1 MTRFVQPRVKDG
13 AVFLCYDR
21 MSAAVWPLGRVGQ
34 LAHDWQRCGTLEAA
48 AMEEQGEKN
57 IMAMRDKIEHAIQ
70 NQPCTVKD
78 LKSKFG
84 GDRGS
89 DRKVMEAVDQL
100 VHEAVICQRQGVFF
114 TVRSGR
120 ADKALLCKVVKLGK
134 NFAFVMLEDGTSD
147 IFIPGRFTR
156 GAMPGDIVL
165 VEKFE
170 HPRVEGSDEGEIL
183 AILEEKNDL
192 VGTARRI
199 EGRLKFVPDDCPAIS
214 MQMMRDCEGGAKDGD
229 KVAVEILQRGNR
241 QEDHRVGVAMRFGSS
256 DEAKRCAK
264 ALLYAQDIRSRF
276 PDKVREEA
284 KKLENAE
291 VSEKDTEGRMDLRA
305 LPIFTIDSAETKDI
319 DDAISLT
326 KTPEGGFE
334 LGVHIADVSNYVK
347 PGSELDNEAF
357 NRATSVY
364 YADQVV
370 PMLPKQLSNGICSLN
385 EGVLRLAFSC
395 LMHLDKDGN
404 LIDYRFV
411 KSIIRSRVKG
421 VYSEINALLAGSADD
436 ELKGKYHE
444 VLSQL
449 PAMKELYGHR
459 ARLRKERGCMDIESG
474 EVKLILDEDGHCI
487 DVKKRTSGESEA
499 MIEEFM
505 LLANQC
511 AAHFARVKQIPFV
524 YRVHEEPN
532 AEKLERLH
540 TLLQACGIND
550 HFAKDVPTP
559 KELSAILEGVRGGPY
574 EQIINTGMLRCM
586 SKAVYEEKPKG
597 HYGLVLKDYAH
608 FTSPIRR
615 YPDLAIHR
623 IMTAQL
629 KGMDKDTMV
638 LRYSDFAE
646 KASKQS
652 SEREI
657 IAMQI
662 ERKAEDCYKAEY
674 ARRHLGECYEGRISG
689 VTQRGLFIELDNGVE
704 GFVPASS
711 LTPSGTMLTE
721 GIRLSDPVSGKNW
734 SLGDTMMIT
743 IVRADV
749 NLGKI
754 DFEVAP
760 ASTK

>member
-1 MTRFVQPRVKDG
+1 
-13 AVFLCYDR
+13 
-21 MSAAVWPLGRVGQ
+21 
-34 LAHDWQRCGTLEAA
+34 
-48 AMEEQGEKN
+48 
-57 IMAMRDKIEHAIQ
+57 MRDKIEHAIQ
-70 NQPCTVKD
+70 NQPCTVKE
-78 LKSKFG
+78 LKQKFG
-84 GDRGS
+84 GERGA
-89 DRKVMEAVDQL
+89 DRKVMEALDEL
-100 VHEAVICQRQGVFF
+100 VREAVVCQRQGVFF

-147 IFIPGRFTR
+147 IFIPGRFTK
-156 GAMPGDIVL
+156 GAMPGDDVL

-170 HPRVEGSDEGEIL
+170 HPRVEGSDEGAIL
-183 AILEEKNDL
+183 AILTEKNDL
-192 VGTARRI
+192 VGTVRRV
-199 EGRLKFVPDDCPAIS
+199 EGRLRFVPDDCPAIT
-214 MQMMRDCEGGAKDGD
+214 MPLARDCEGGAKDGD
-229 KVAVEILQRGNR
+229 KVAVEILNRGNR

-264 ALLYAQDIRSRF
+264 ALLYAKDIRTRF
-276 PDKVREEA
+276 PDKVRDEA
-284 KKLENAE
+284 KKFEGAE
-291 VSEKDTEGRMDLRA
+291 VSEKDCEGRMDLRA

-326 KTPEGGFE
+326 RTSDGGFE

-347 PGSELDNEAF
+347 PGTELDNEAF
-357 NRATSVY
+357 SRATSVY

-370 PMLPKQLSNGICSLN
+370 PMLPKALSNGICSLN
-385 EGVLRLAFSC
+385 ENELRLAFSC
-395 LMHLDKDGN
+395 LMRLDKEGN
-404 LIDYRFV
+404 LTDYRFV

-421 VYSEINALLAGSADD
+421 VYSEINALLAGTADA
-436 ELKGKYHE
+436 EIKAKYAD
-444 VLSQL
+444 VIDQL

-474 EVKLILDEDGHCI
+474 EVKLILDENGRCI
-487 DVKKRTSGESEA
+487 DVKKRTSGESES

-540 TLLQACGIND
+540 ALLQACGIND

-559 KELSAILEGVRGGPY
+559 KELSAILEGVRGTPY

-586 SKAVYEEKPKG
+586 SKALYEEKPKG

-623 IMTAQL
+623 IMTDML
-629 KGMDKDTMV
+629 KGTEKETMI
-638 LRYSDFAE
+638 LRYADFAE
-646 KASKQS
+646 RASKQS
-652 SEREI
+652 SEREV

-674 ARRHLGECYEGRISG
+674 ARRHLGECYEGTISG

-711 LTPSGTMLTE
+711 LTPSGTSLTE
-721 GIRLSDPVSGKNW
+721 GVRLTDPASGKTW
-734 SLGDTMMIT
+734 SLGDKMMIT

-760 ASTK
+760 AAKA

>member
-1 MTRFVQPRVKDG
+1 
-13 AVFLCYDR
+13 
-21 MSAAVWPLGRVGQ
+21 MS
-34 LAHDWQRCGTLEAA
+34 
-48 AMEEQGEKN
+48 
-57 IMAMRDKIEHAIQ
+57 MRDKIEHAIQ
-70 NQPCTVKD
+70 NQPCTVKE
-78 LKSKFG
+78 LKQKFG
-84 GDRGS
+84 GERGA
-89 DRKVMEAVDQL
+89 DRKVMEALDEL
-100 VHEAVICQRQGVFF
+100 VREAVVCQRQGVFF

-147 IFIPGRFTR
+147 IFIPGRFTK
-156 GAMPGDIVL
+156 GAMPGDDVL

-170 HPRVEGSDEGEIL
+170 HPRVEGSDEGAIL
-183 AILEEKNDL
+183 AILTEKNDL
-192 VGTARRI
+192 VGTVRRV
-199 EGRLKFVPDDCPAIS
+199 EGRLRFVPDDCPAIT
-214 MQMMRDCEGGAKDGD
+214 MPLARDCEGGAKDGD
-229 KVAVEILQRGNR
+229 KVAVEILNRGNR

-264 ALLYAQDIRSRF
+264 ALLYAKDIRTRF
-276 PDKVREEA
+276 PDKVRDEA
-284 KKLENAE
+284 KKFEGAE
-291 VSEKDTEGRMDLRA
+291 VSEKDCEGRMDLRA

-326 KTPEGGFE
+326 RTSDGGFE
-334 LGVHIADVSNYVK
+334 LGVHIADVSNYVQ
-347 PGSELDNEAF
+347 PGTELDNEAF
-357 NRATSVY
+357 SRATSVY

-370 PMLPKQLSNGICSLN
+370 PMLPKALSNGICSLN
-385 EGVLRLAFSC
+385 ENELRLAFSC
-395 LMHLDKDGN
+395 LMRLDKEGG
-404 LIDYRFV
+404 LTDYRFV

-421 VYSEINALLAGSADD
+421 VYSEINALLAGTADA
-436 ELKGKYHE
+436 EIKAKYAD
-444 VLSQL
+444 VIDQL

-474 EVKLILDEDGHCI
+474 EVKLILDENGRCI
-487 DVKKRTSGESEA
+487 DVKKRTSGESES

-511 AAHFARVKQIPFV
+511 AAHFARVKQIPFI

-540 TLLQACGIND
+540 ALLQACGIND

-559 KELSAILEGVRGGPY
+559 KELSAILEGVRGTPY

-586 SKAVYEEKPKG
+586 SKALYEEKPKG

-623 IMTAQL
+623 IMTDML
-629 KGMDKDTMV
+629 KGTEKETMI
-638 LRYSDFAE
+638 LRYTDFAE
-646 KASKQS
+646 RASKQS
-652 SEREI
+652 SEREV

-674 ARRHLGECYEGRISG
+674 ARRHLGECYEGTISG

-711 LTPSGTMLTE
+711 LTPSGTSLTE
-721 GIRLSDPVSGKNW
+721 GVRLTDPTSGKTW
-734 SLGDTMMIT
+734 SLGDKMMIT

-760 ASTK
+760 AAKA

>member
-1 MTRFVQPRVKDG
+1 
-13 AVFLCYDR
+13 
-21 MSAAVWPLGRVGQ
+21 MS
-34 LAHDWQRCGTLEAA
+34 
-48 AMEEQGEKN
+48 
-57 IMAMRDKIEHAIQ
+57 MRDKIEHAIQ
-70 NQPCTVKD
+70 NQPCTVKE
-78 LKSKFG
+78 LKQKFG
-84 GDRGS
+84 GERGA
-89 DRKVMEAVDQL
+89 DRKVMEALDEL
-100 VHEAVICQRQGVFF
+100 VREAVVCQRQGVFF

-147 IFIPGRFTR
+147 IFIPGRFTK
-156 GAMPGDIVL
+156 GAMPGDDVL

-170 HPRVEGSDEGEIL
+170 HPRVEGSDEGAIL
-183 AILEEKNDL
+183 AILTEKNDL
-192 VGTARRI
+192 VGTVRRV
-199 EGRLKFVPDDCPAIS
+199 EGRLRFVPDDCPAIT
-214 MQMMRDCEGGAKDGD
+214 MPLARDCEGGAKDGD
-229 KVAVEILQRGNR
+229 KVAVEILNRGNR

-264 ALLYAQDIRSRF
+264 ALLYAKDIRTRF
-276 PDKVREEA
+276 PDKVRDEA
-284 KKLENAE
+284 KKFEGAE
-291 VSEKDTEGRMDLRA
+291 VSEKDCEGRMDLRA

-326 KTPEGGFE
+326 RTSDGGFE

-347 PGSELDNEAF
+347 PGTELDNEAF

-370 PMLPKQLSNGICSLN
+370 PMLPKALSNGICSLN
-385 EGVLRLAFSC
+385 ENELRLAFSC
-395 LMHLDKDGN
+395 LMRLDKEGN
-404 LIDYRFV
+404 LTDYRFV

-421 VYSEINALLAGSADD
+421 VYSEINALLAGTADA
-436 ELKGKYHE
+436 EIKAKYAD
-444 VLSQL
+444 VIDQL

-474 EVKLILDEDGHCI
+474 EVKLILDENGRCI
-487 DVKKRTSGESEA
+487 DVKKRTSGESES

-540 TLLQACGIND
+540 ALLQACGIND

-559 KELSAILEGVRGGPY
+559 KELSAILEGVRGTPY

-586 SKAVYEEKPKG
+586 SKALYEEKPKG

-623 IMTAQL
+623 IMTDML
-629 KGMDKDTMV
+629 KGTEKETMI
-638 LRYSDFAE
+638 LRYTDFAE
-646 KASKQS
+646 RASKQS
-652 SEREI
+652 SEREV

-674 ARRHLGECYEGRISG
+674 ARRHLGECYEGTISG
-689 VTQRGLFIELDNGVE
+689 VTQRGLFVELDNGVE

-711 LTPSGTMLTE
+711 LTPSGTSLTE
-721 GIRLSDPVSGKNW
+721 GVRLTDPASGKTW
-734 SLGDTMMIT
+734 SLGDKMMIT

-760 ASTK
+760 AAKA

>member
-1 MTRFVQPRVKDG
+1 
-13 AVFLCYDR
+13 
-21 MSAAVWPLGRVGQ
+21 MS
-34 LAHDWQRCGTLEAA
+34 
-48 AMEEQGEKN
+48 
-57 IMAMRDKIEHAIQ
+57 MRDKIEHAIQ
-70 NQPCTVKD
+70 NQPCTVRE
-78 LKSKFG
+78 LKQKFG
-84 GDRGS
+84 GERGA
-89 DRKVMEAVDQL
+89 DRKVMEALDEL
-100 VHEAVICQRQGVFF
+100 VREAVVCQRQGVFF

-147 IFIPGRFTR
+147 IFIPGRFTK
-156 GAMPGDIVL
+156 GAMPGDDVL

-170 HPRVEGSDEGEIL
+170 HPRMEGSDEGTIL
-183 AILEEKNDL
+183 AVLTEKNDL
-192 VGTARRI
+192 VGTVRRV
-199 EGRLKFVPDDCPAIS
+199 EGRLRFVPDDCPAIT
-214 MQMMRDCEGGAKDGD
+214 MPLARDCEGGAKDGD
-229 KVAVEILQRGNR
+229 KVAVEILNRGNR

-264 ALLYAQDIRSRF
+264 ALLYAKDIRTRF

-284 KKLENAE
+284 KKFEGAE
-291 VSEKDTEGRMDLRA
+291 ISEKDCEGRMDLRA

-319 DDAISLT
+319 DDAVSLT
-326 KTPEGGFE
+326 RTSDGGFE

-347 PGSELDNEAF
+347 PGTELDNEAF
-357 NRATSVY
+357 SRATSVY

-370 PMLPKQLSNGICSLN
+370 PMLPKALSNGICSLN
-385 EGVLRLAFSC
+385 ENELRLAFSC
-395 LMHLDKDGN
+395 LMRLDKNGD
-404 LIDYRFV
+404 LTDYRFV

-421 VYSEINALLAGSADD
+421 VYAEINALLAGTADA
-436 ELKGKYHE
+436 ETKAKYAD
-444 VLSQL
+444 VIDQL

-474 EVKLILDEDGHCI
+474 EVKLILDENGRCI
-487 DVKKRTSGESEA
+487 DVKKRTSGESES

-540 TLLQACGIND
+540 ALLQACGIND
-550 HFAKDVPTP
+550 HFAKEVPTP
-559 KELSAILEGVRGGPY
+559 KELSAILEGVRGTPY

-586 SKAVYEEKPKG
+586 SKALYEEKPKG

-623 IMTAQL
+623 IMTDLL
-629 KGMDKDTMV
+629 KGTEKETMI
-638 LRYSDFAE
+638 LRYTDFAE
-646 KASKQS
+646 RASKQS
-652 SEREI
+652 SEREVV
-657 IAMQI
+657 AMQI

-674 ARRHLGECYEGRISG
+674 ARRHLGECYEGTISG

-711 LTPSGTMLTE
+711 LTPSGTSLTE
-721 GIRLSDPVSGKNW
+721 GVRLTDPVSGKSW
-734 SLGDTMMIT
+734 SLGDKMMIT

-754 DFEVAP
+754 DVEVAP
-760 ASTK
+760 AAKN

>member
-1 MTRFVQPRVKDG
+1 
-13 AVFLCYDR
+13 
-21 MSAAVWPLGRVGQ
+21 MS
-34 LAHDWQRCGTLEAA
+34 
-48 AMEEQGEKN
+48 
-57 IMAMRDKIEHAIQ
+57 MRDKIEHAIQ
-70 NQPCTVKD
+70 NQPCTVKE
-78 LKSKFG
+78 LKQKFG
-84 GDRGS
+84 GERGA
-89 DRKVMEAVDQL
+89 DRKVMEALDEL
-100 VHEAVICQRQGVFF
+100 VREAVVCQRQGVFF

-147 IFIPGRFTR
+147 IFIPGRFTK
-156 GAMPGDIVL
+156 GAMPGDDVL

-170 HPRVEGSDEGEIL
+170 HPRVEGSDEGAIL
-183 AILEEKNDL
+183 AILTEKNDL
-192 VGTARRI
+192 VGTVRRV
-199 EGRLKFVPDDCPAIS
+199 EGRLRFVPDDCPAIT
-214 MQMMRDCEGGAKDGD
+214 MPLARDCEGGAKDGD
-229 KVAVEILQRGNR
+229 KVAVEILNRGNR

-264 ALLYAQDIRSRF
+264 ALLYAKDIRTRF
-276 PDKVREEA
+276 PDKVRDEA
-284 KKLENAE
+284 KKFEGAE
-291 VSEKDTEGRMDLRA
+291 VSEKDCEGRMDLRA

-326 KTPEGGFE
+326 RTSDGGFE

-347 PGSELDNEAF
+347 PGTELDNEAF
-357 NRATSVY
+357 SRATSVY

-370 PMLPKQLSNGICSLN
+370 PMLPKALSNGICSLN
-385 EGVLRLAFSC
+385 ENELRLAFSC
-395 LMHLDKDGN
+395 LMRLDKEGN
-404 LIDYRFV
+404 LTDYRFV

-421 VYSEINALLAGSADD
+421 VYSEINALLAGTADA
-436 ELKGKYHE
+436 EIKAKYAD
-444 VLSQL
+444 VIDQL

-474 EVKLILDEDGHCI
+474 EVKLILDENGRCI
-487 DVKKRTSGESEA
+487 AVKKRTSGESES

-540 TLLQACGIND
+540 ALLQACGIND
-550 HFAKDVPTP
+550 HFAKDVPAP
-559 KELSAILEGVRGGPY
+559 KELSAILEGVRGTPY

-586 SKAVYEEKPKG
+586 SKALYEEKPKG

-623 IMTAQL
+623 IMTDML
-629 KGMDKDTMV
+629 KGTEKETMI
-638 LRYSDFAE
+638 LRYTDFAE
-646 KASKQS
+646 RASKQS
-652 SEREI
+652 SEREV

-674 ARRHLGECYEGRISG
+674 ARRHLGECYEGTISG

-711 LTPSGTMLTE
+711 LTPSGTSLTE
-721 GIRLSDPVSGKNW
+721 GVRLTDPASGKTW
-734 SLGDTMMIT
+734 SLGDKMMIT

-760 ASTK
+760 AAKA

>member
-1 MTRFVQPRVKDG
+1 
-13 AVFLCYDR
+13 
-21 MSAAVWPLGRVGQ
+21 
-34 LAHDWQRCGTLEAA
+34 
-48 AMEEQGEKN
+48 
-57 IMAMRDKIEHAIQ
+57 MRDKIEHAIQ
-70 NQPCTVKD
+70 NQPCTVKE
-78 LKSKFG
+78 LKQKFG
-84 GDRGS
+84 GERGA
-89 DRKVMEAVDQL
+89 DRKVMEALDEL
-100 VHEAVICQRQGVFF
+100 VREAVVCQRQGVFF

-147 IFIPGRFTR
+147 IFIPGRFTK
-156 GAMPGDIVL
+156 GAMPGDDVL

-170 HPRVEGSDEGEIL
+170 HPRVEGSDEGAIL
-183 AILEEKNDL
+183 AILTEKNDL
-192 VGTARRI
+192 VGTVRRV
-199 EGRLKFVPDDCPAIS
+199 EGRLRFVPDDCPAIT
-214 MQMMRDCEGGAKDGD
+214 MPLARDCEGGAKDGD
-229 KVAVEILQRGNR
+229 KVAVEILNRGSR

-264 ALLYAQDIRSRF
+264 ALLYAKDIRTRF
-276 PDKVREEA
+276 PDKVRDEA
-284 KKLENAE
+284 KKFEGAE
-291 VSEKDTEGRMDLRA
+291 VSEKDCEGRMDLRA

-326 KTPEGGFE
+326 RTSDGGFE

-347 PGSELDNEAF
+347 PGTELDNEAF
-357 NRATSVY
+357 SRATSVY

-370 PMLPKQLSNGICSLN
+370 PMLPKALSNGICSLN
-385 EGVLRLAFSC
+385 ENELRLAFSC
-395 LMHLDKDGN
+395 LMRLDKEGN
-404 LIDYRFV
+404 LTDYRFV

-421 VYSEINALLAGSADD
+421 VYSEINALLAGTADA
-436 ELKGKYHE
+436 EIKAKYAD
-444 VLSQL
+444 VIDQL

-474 EVKLILDEDGHCI
+474 EVKLILDENGRCI
-487 DVKKRTSGESEA
+487 DVKKRTSGESES

-540 TLLQACGIND
+540 ALLQACGIND

-559 KELSAILEGVRGGPY
+559 KELSAILEGVRGTPY

-586 SKAVYEEKPKG
+586 SKALYEEKPKG

-623 IMTAQL
+623 IMTDLL
-629 KGMDKDTMV
+629 KGTEKETMI
-638 LRYSDFAE
+638 LRYTDFAE
-646 KASKQS
+646 RASKQS
-652 SEREI
+652 SEREV

-674 ARRHLGECYEGRISG
+674 ARRHLGECYEGTISG

-711 LTPSGTMLTE
+711 LTPSGTSLTE
-721 GIRLSDPVSGKNW
+721 GVRLTDPASGKTW
-734 SLGDTMMIT
+734 SLGDRMMIT

-760 ASTK
+760 AAKS

>member
-1 MTRFVQPRVKDG
+1 
-13 AVFLCYDR
+13 
-21 MSAAVWPLGRVGQ
+21 MS
-34 LAHDWQRCGTLEAA
+34 
-48 AMEEQGEKN
+48 
-57 IMAMRDKIEHAIQ
+57 MRDKIEHAIQ
-70 NQPCTVKD
+70 NQPCTVKE
-78 LKSKFG
+78 LKQKFG
-84 GDRGS
+84 GERGA
-89 DRKVMEAVDQL
+89 DRKVMEALDEL
-100 VHEAVICQRQGVFF
+100 VREAVVCQRQGVFF

-147 IFIPGRFTR
+147 IFIPGRFTK
-156 GAMPGDIVL
+156 GAMPGDDVL

-170 HPRVEGSDEGEIL
+170 HPRVEGSDEGAIL
-183 AILEEKNDL
+183 AILTEKNDL
-192 VGTARRI
+192 VGTVRRV
-199 EGRLKFVPDDCPAIS
+199 EGRLRFVPDDCPAIT
-214 MQMMRDCEGGAKDGD
+214 MPLARDCEGGAKDGD
-229 KVAVEILQRGNR
+229 KVAVEILNRGSR

-264 ALLYAQDIRSRF
+264 ALLYAKDIRTRF
-276 PDKVREEA
+276 PDKVRDEA
-284 KKLENAE
+284 KKFEGAE
-291 VSEKDTEGRMDLRA
+291 VSEKDCEGRMDLRA

-326 KTPEGGFE
+326 RTSDGGFE

-347 PGSELDNEAF
+347 PGTELDNEAF
-357 NRATSVY
+357 SRATSVY

-370 PMLPKQLSNGICSLN
+370 PMLPKALSNGICSLN
-385 EGVLRLAFSC
+385 ENELRLAFSC
-395 LMHLDKDGN
+395 LMRLDKGGD
-404 LIDYRFV
+404 LTDYRFV

-421 VYSEINALLAGSADD
+421 VYSEINALLAGTADA
-436 ELKGKYHE
+436 EIKAKYAD
-444 VLSQL
+444 VIDQL

-474 EVKLILDEDGHCI
+474 EVKLILDENGRCI
-487 DVKKRTSGESEA
+487 DVKKRTSGESES

-540 TLLQACGIND
+540 ALLQACGIND

-559 KELSAILEGVRGGPY
+559 KELSAILEGVRGTPY
-574 EQIINTGMLRCM
+574 EQIVNTGMLRCM
-586 SKAVYEEKPKG
+586 SKALYEEKPKG

-623 IMTAQL
+623 IMTDML
-629 KGMDKDTMV
+629 KGTEKETMI
-638 LRYSDFAE
+638 LRYTDFAE
-646 KASKQS
+646 RASKQS
-652 SEREI
+652 SEREV

-674 ARRHLGECYEGRISG
+674 ARRHLGECYEGTVSG

-711 LTPSGTMLTE
+711 LTPSGTSLTE
-721 GIRLSDPVSGKNW
+721 GVRLTDPASGKTW
-734 SLGDTMMIT
+734 SLGDKMMIT

-760 ASTK
+760 AAKA

>member
-1 MTRFVQPRVKDG
+1 
-13 AVFLCYDR
+13 
-21 MSAAVWPLGRVGQ
+21 
-34 LAHDWQRCGTLEAA
+34 
-48 AMEEQGEKN
+48 
-57 IMAMRDKIEHAIQ
+57 MRDKIEHAIQ
-70 NQPCTVKD
+70 NQPCTVKE
-78 LKSKFG
+78 LKQKFG
-84 GDRGS
+84 GERGA
-89 DRKVMEAVDQL
+89 DRKVMEALDEL
-100 VHEAVICQRQGVFF
+100 VREAVVCQRQGVFF

-147 IFIPGRFTR
+147 IFIPGRFTK
-156 GAMPGDIVL
+156 GAMPGDDVL

-170 HPRVEGSDEGEIL
+170 HPRVEGSDEGAIL
-183 AILEEKNDL
+183 AILTEKNDL
-192 VGTARRI
+192 VGTVRRV
-199 EGRLKFVPDDCPAIS
+199 EGRLRFVPDDCPAIT
-214 MQMMRDCEGGAKDGD
+214 MPLARDCEGGAKDGD
-229 KVAVEILQRGNR
+229 KVAVEILNRGSR

-264 ALLYAQDIRSRF
+264 ALLYAKDIRTRF
-276 PDKVREEA
+276 PDKVRDEA
-284 KKLENAE
+284 KKFEGAE
-291 VSEKDTEGRMDLRA
+291 VSEKDCEGRMDLRA

-326 KTPEGGFE
+326 RTSDGGFE

-347 PGSELDNEAF
+347 PGTELDNEAF
-357 NRATSVY
+357 SRATSVY

-370 PMLPKQLSNGICSLN
+370 PMLPKALSNGICSLN
-385 EGVLRLAFSC
+385 ENELRLAFSC
-395 LMHLDKDGN
+395 LMRLDKDGG
-404 LIDYRFV
+404 LTDYRFV

-421 VYSEINALLAGSADD
+421 VYSEINALLAGTADA
-436 ELKGKYHE
+436 EIKAKYAD
-444 VLSQL
+444 VIDQL

-474 EVKLILDEDGHCI
+474 EVKLILDENGRCI
-487 DVKKRTSGESEA
+487 DVKKRTSGESES

-540 TLLQACGIND
+540 ALLQACGIND
-550 HFAKDVPTP
+550 HFAKDVPAP
-559 KELSAILEGVRGGPY
+559 KELSAILEGVRGTPY

-586 SKAVYEEKPKG
+586 SKALYEEKPKG

-623 IMTAQL
+623 IMTDML
-629 KGMDKDTMV
+629 KGTEKETMI
-638 LRYSDFAE
+638 LRYTDFAE
-646 KASKQS
+646 RASKQS
-652 SEREI
+652 SEREV

-674 ARRHLGECYEGRISG
+674 ARRHLGECYEGTISG

-711 LTPSGTMLTE
+711 LTPSGTSLTE
-721 GIRLSDPVSGKNW
+721 GVRLTDPASGKTW
-734 SLGDTMMIT
+734 SLGDKMMIT

-760 ASTK
+760 AAKA

>member
-1 MTRFVQPRVKDG
+1 MALREK
-13 AVFLCYDR
+13 
-21 MSAAVWPLGRVGQ
+21 
-34 LAHDWQRCGTLEAA
+34 LEH
-48 AMEEQGEKN
+48 M
-57 IMAMRDKIEHAIQ
+57 IQ

-78 LKSKFG
+78 MKAKFG
-84 GDRGS
+84 GDRGA
-89 DRKVMEAVDQL
+89 DRKVMEALDQL
-100 VHEAVICQRQGVFF
+100 IHDAVICQRQGVFF

-120 ADKALLCKVVKLGK
+120 AEKALLCKVVKLGK
-134 NFAFVMLEDGTSD
+134 NFAFVMLDDGTSD

-156 GAMPGDIVL
+156 GAMPGDEVL
-165 VEKFE
+165 VEKFA

-183 AILEEKNDL
+183 AVLTEHNEM

-199 EGRLKFVPDDCPAIS
+199 DGRLKFVPDDCPAIS
-214 MQMMRDCEGGAKDGD
+214 MQLMRDCEGGAKDGD
-229 KVAVEILQRGNR
+229 KVAVEILLRGNR

-264 ALLYAQDIRSRF
+264 ALLYAKDIHTRF
-276 PDKVREEA
+276 PDKVRDEA
-284 KKLENAE
+284 KKFEGMSI
-291 VSEKDTEGRMDLRA
+291 SEADCKGRMDLRA

-326 KTPEGGFE
+326 RTSEGGFE
-334 LGVHIADVSNYVK
+334 LGVHIADVSHYVT
-347 PGSELDNEAF
+347 PGTELDNEAF

-370 PMLPKQLSNGICSLN
+370 PMLPKSLSNGICSLN
-385 EGVLRLAFSC
+385 EKELRLAFSC
-395 LMHLDKDGN
+395 LMRLDKDGN
-404 LIDYRFV
+404 LTDYKFV
-411 KSIIRSRVKG
+411 KSVICSRVKG
-421 VYSEINALLAGSADD
+421 VYSEINALLAGTANADIQA
-436 ELKGKYHE
+436 KYAE
-444 VLSQL
+444 VADQL
-449 PAMKELYGHR
+449 PAMKELYSHR

-474 EVKLILDEDGHCI
+474 EVKLILDENGHCI
-487 DVKKRTSGESEA
+487 DVKKRTSGESES

-540 TLLQACGIND
+540 ALLQACGIND
-550 HFAKDVPTP
+550 HFAKEVPAP
-559 KELSAILEGVRGGPY
+559 KELSAILEGVRGTPY

-586 SKAVYEEKPKG
+586 SKALYEEKPKG

-623 IMTAQL
+623 ILTDLLQ
-629 KGMDKDTMV
+629 GTDKETMI
-638 LRYSDFAE
+638 LRYTDFAQQ
-646 KASKQS
+646 ASKQS
-652 SEREI
+652 SEREVV
-657 IAMQI
+657 AMQI
-662 ERKAEDCYKAEY
+662 ERKAEDYYKAEY
-674 ARRHLGECYEGRISG
+674 ARRHLGECYEGTISG

-704 GFVPASS
+704 GFVPAAS
-711 LTPSGTMLTE
+711 LTPSGTNLTE
-721 GIRLSDPVSGKNW
+721 GVRLSDPVSGKNW
-734 SLGDTMMIT
+734 SLGDKMMIT

-760 ASTK
+760 EQK

>member
-1 MTRFVQPRVKDG
+1 
-13 AVFLCYDR
+13 
-21 MSAAVWPLGRVGQ
+21 
-34 LAHDWQRCGTLEAA
+34 
-48 AMEEQGEKN
+48 
-57 IMAMRDKIEHAIQ
+57 MRDKIEHAIQ
-70 NQPCTVKD
+70 NQPCTVKE
-78 LKSKFG
+78 LKQKFG
-84 GDRGS
+84 GERGA
-89 DRKVMEAVDQL
+89 DRKVMEALDEL
-100 VHEAVICQRQGVFF
+100 VREAVVCQRQGVFF

-147 IFIPGRFTR
+147 IFIPGRFTK
-156 GAMPGDIVL
+156 GAMPGDDVL

-170 HPRVEGSDEGEIL
+170 HPRVEGSDEGAIL
-183 AILEEKNDL
+183 AILTEKNDL
-192 VGTARRI
+192 VGTVRRV
-199 EGRLKFVPDDCPAIS
+199 EGRLRFVPDDCPAIT
-214 MQMMRDCEGGAKDGD
+214 MPLARDCEGGAKDGD
-229 KVAVEILQRGNR
+229 KVAVEILNRGNR

-264 ALLYAQDIRSRF
+264 ALLYAKDIRTRF

-284 KKLENAE
+284 KKFEGAE
-291 VSEKDTEGRMDLRA
+291 VSEKDCEGRMDLRA

-326 KTPEGGFE
+326 RTSDGGFE

-347 PGSELDNEAF
+347 PGTELDNEAF
-357 NRATSVY
+357 SRATSVY

-370 PMLPKQLSNGICSLN
+370 PMLPKALSNGICSLN
-385 EGVLRLAFSC
+385 ENELRLAFSC
-395 LMHLDKDGN
+395 LMRLNKDGD
-404 LIDYRFV
+404 LTDYRFV

-421 VYSEINALLAGSADD
+421 VYSEINALLAGTADA
-436 ELKGKYHE
+436 EIKAKYAD
-444 VLSQL
+444 VIDQL
-449 PAMKELYGHR
+449 PAMKELYSHR

-474 EVKLILDEDGHCI
+474 EVKLILDENGRCI
-487 DVKKRTSGESEA
+487 DVKKRTSGESES

-540 TLLQACGIND
+540 ALLQACGIND
-550 HFAKDVPTP
+550 HFAKDVPAP
-559 KELSAILEGVRGGPY
+559 KELSAILEGVRGTPY

-586 SKAVYEEKPKG
+586 SKALYEEKPKG

-615 YPDLAIHR
+615 YSDLAIHR
-623 IMTAQL
+623 IMTDML
-629 KGMDKDTMV
+629 KGTEKETMI
-638 LRYSDFAE
+638 LRYTDFAE
-646 KASKQS
+646 RASKQS
-652 SEREI
+652 SEREV

-674 ARRHLGECYEGRISG
+674 ARRHLGECYEGTISG

-711 LTPSGTMLTE
+711 LTPSGTSLTE
-721 GIRLSDPVSGKNW
+721 GVRLTDPASGKTW
-734 SLGDTMMIT
+734 SLGDKMMIT

-760 ASTK
+760 AAKA

>member
-1 MTRFVQPRVKDG
+1 
-13 AVFLCYDR
+13 
-21 MSAAVWPLGRVGQ
+21 MS
-34 LAHDWQRCGTLEAA
+34 
-48 AMEEQGEKN
+48 
-57 IMAMRDKIEHAIQ
+57 MRDKIEHAIQ
-70 NQPCTVKD
+70 NQPCTVKE
-78 LKSKFG
+78 LKQKFG
-84 GDRGS
+84 GERGA
-89 DRKVMEAVDQL
+89 DRKVMEALDEL
-100 VHEAVICQRQGVFF
+100 VREAVVCQRQGVFF

-147 IFIPGRFTR
+147 IFIPGRFTK
-156 GAMPGDIVL
+156 GAMPGDDVL

-170 HPRVEGSDEGEIL
+170 HPRVEGSDEGAIL
-183 AILEEKNDL
+183 AILTEKNDL
-192 VGTARRI
+192 VGTVRRV
-199 EGRLKFVPDDCPAIS
+199 EGRLRFVQDDCPAIT
-214 MQMMRDCEGGAKDGD
+214 MPLARDCEGGAKDGD
-229 KVAVEILQRGNR
+229 KVAVEILNRGNR

-264 ALLYAQDIRSRF
+264 ALLYAKDIRTRF
-276 PDKVREEA
+276 PDKVRDEA
-284 KKLENAE
+284 KKFEGAE
-291 VSEKDTEGRMDLRA
+291 VSEKDCEGRMDLRA

-326 KTPEGGFE
+326 RTSDGGFE

-357 NRATSVY
+357 SRATSVY

-370 PMLPKQLSNGICSLN
+370 PMLPKALSNGICSLN
-385 EGVLRLAFSC
+385 ENELRLAFSC
-395 LMHLDKDGN
+395 LMRLDKEGN
-404 LIDYRFV
+404 LTDYRFV

-421 VYSEINALLAGSADD
+421 VYSEINALLAGTADA
-436 ELKGKYHE
+436 EIKAKYAD
-444 VLSQL
+444 VIDQL

-474 EVKLILDEDGHCI
+474 EVKLILDENGRCI
-487 DVKKRTSGESEA
+487 DVKKRTSGESES

-540 TLLQACGIND
+540 ALLQACGIND

-559 KELSAILEGVRGGPY
+559 KELSAILEGVRGTPY

-586 SKAVYEEKPKG
+586 SKALYEEKPKG

-623 IMTAQL
+623 IMTDML
-629 KGMDKDTMV
+629 KGTEKETMI
-638 LRYSDFAE
+638 LRYTDFAE
-646 KASKQS
+646 RASKQS
-652 SEREI
+652 SEREV

-674 ARRHLGECYEGRISG
+674 ARRHLGECYEGTISG

-711 LTPSGTMLTE
+711 LTPSGTSLTE
-721 GIRLSDPVSGKNW
+721 GVRLTDPASGKTW
-734 SLGDTMMIT
+734 SLGDKMMIT

-760 ASTK
+760 AAKA

>member
-1 MTRFVQPRVKDG
+1 
-13 AVFLCYDR
+13 
-21 MSAAVWPLGRVGQ
+21 
-34 LAHDWQRCGTLEAA
+34 
-48 AMEEQGEKN
+48 
-57 IMAMRDKIEHAIQ
+57 MRDKIEHAIQ
-70 NQPCTVKD
+70 NQPCTVKE
-78 LKSKFG
+78 LKQKFG
-84 GDRGS
+84 GERGA
-89 DRKVMEAVDQL
+89 DRKVMEALDEL
-100 VHEAVICQRQGVFF
+100 VREAVVCQRQGVFF

-120 ADKALLCKVVKLGK
+120 ADKVLLCKVVKLGK

-147 IFIPGRFTR
+147 IFIPGRFTK
-156 GAMPGDIVL
+156 GAMPGDDVL

-170 HPRVEGSDEGEIL
+170 HPRVEGSDEGAIL
-183 AILEEKNDL
+183 AILTEKNDL
-192 VGTARRI
+192 VGTVRRV
-199 EGRLKFVPDDCPAIS
+199 EGRLRFVPDDCPAIT
-214 MQMMRDCEGGAKDGD
+214 MPLARDCEGGAKDGD
-229 KVAVEILQRGNR
+229 KVAVEILNRGNR

-264 ALLYAQDIRSRF
+264 ALLYAKDIRTRF
-276 PDKVREEA
+276 PDKVRDEA
-284 KKLENAE
+284 KKFEGAE
-291 VSEKDTEGRMDLRA
+291 VSEKDCEGRMDLRA

-326 KTPEGGFE
+326 RTSDGGFE

-347 PGSELDNEAF
+347 PGTELDNEAF
-357 NRATSVY
+357 SRATSVY

-370 PMLPKQLSNGICSLN
+370 PMLPKALSNGICSLN
-385 EGVLRLAFSC
+385 ENELRLAFSC
-395 LMHLDKDGN
+395 LMRLDKEGN
-404 LIDYRFV
+404 LTDYRFV

-421 VYSEINALLAGSADD
+421 VYSEINALLAGTADA
-436 ELKGKYHE
+436 EIKAKYAD
-444 VLSQL
+444 VIDQL

-474 EVKLILDEDGHCI
+474 EVKLILDENGRCI
-487 DVKKRTSGESEA
+487 DVKKRTSGESES

-540 TLLQACGIND
+540 ALLQACGIND

-559 KELSAILEGVRGGPY
+559 KELSAILEGVRGTPY

-586 SKAVYEEKPKG
+586 SKALYEEKPKG

-623 IMTAQL
+623 IMTDML
-629 KGMDKDTMV
+629 KGTEKETMI
-638 LRYSDFAE
+638 LRYTDFAE
-646 KASKQS
+646 RASKQS
-652 SEREI
+652 SEREV

-674 ARRHLGECYEGRISG
+674 ARRHLGECYEGTISG

-711 LTPSGTMLTE
+711 LTPSGTSLTE
-721 GIRLSDPVSGKNW
+721 GVRLTDPASGKTW
-734 SLGDTMMIT
+734 SLGDKMMIT

-760 ASTK
+760 AAKA

>member
-1 MTRFVQPRVKDG
+1 
-13 AVFLCYDR
+13 
-21 MSAAVWPLGRVGQ
+21 MS
-34 LAHDWQRCGTLEAA
+34 
-48 AMEEQGEKN
+48 
-57 IMAMRDKIEHAIQ
+57 MRDKIEHAIQ
-70 NQPCTVKD
+70 NQPCTVKE
-78 LKSKFG
+78 LKQKFG
-84 GDRGS
+84 GERGA
-89 DRKVMEAVDQL
+89 DRKVMEALDEL
-100 VHEAVICQRQGVFF
+100 VREAVVCQRQGVFF

-147 IFIPGRFTR
+147 IFIPGRFTK
-156 GAMPGDIVL
+156 GAMPGDDVL

-170 HPRVEGSDEGEIL
+170 HPRVEGSDEGAIL
-183 AILEEKNDL
+183 AILTEKNDL
-192 VGTARRI
+192 VGTVRRV
-199 EGRLKFVPDDCPAIS
+199 EGRLRFVPDDCPAIT
-214 MQMMRDCEGGAKDGD
+214 MPLARDCEGGAKDGD
-229 KVAVEILQRGNR
+229 KVAVEILNRGNR

-264 ALLYAQDIRSRF
+264 ALLYAKDIRTRF
-276 PDKVREEA
+276 PDKVRDEA
-284 KKLENAE
+284 KKFEGVE
-291 VSEKDTEGRMDLRA
+291 VSEKDCEGRMDLRA

-319 DDAISLT
+319 DDAVSLT
-326 KTPEGGFE
+326 RTSDGGFE

-347 PGSELDNEAF
+347 PGTELDNEAF
-357 NRATSVY
+357 SRATSVY

-370 PMLPKQLSNGICSLN
+370 PMLPKALSNGICSLN
-385 EGVLRLAFSC
+385 ENELRLAFSC
-395 LMHLDKDGN
+395 LMRLDKEGN
-404 LIDYRFV
+404 LTDYRFV

-421 VYSEINALLAGSADD
+421 VYSEINALLAGTADA
-436 ELKGKYHE
+436 EIKAKYAD
-444 VLSQL
+444 VIDQL

-474 EVKLILDEDGHCI
+474 EVKLILDENGRCI
-487 DVKKRTSGESEA
+487 DVKKRTSGESES

-540 TLLQACGIND
+540 ALLQACGIND

-559 KELSAILEGVRGGPY
+559 KELSAILEGVRGTPY

-586 SKAVYEEKPKG
+586 SKALYEEKPKG

-623 IMTAQL
+623 IMTDML
-629 KGMDKDTMV
+629 KGTEKETMI
-638 LRYSDFAE
+638 LRYTDFAE
-646 KASKQS
+646 RASKQS
-652 SEREI
+652 SEREV

-674 ARRHLGECYEGRISG
+674 ARRHLGECYEGTISG

-711 LTPSGTMLTE
+711 LTPSGTSLTE
-721 GIRLSDPVSGKNW
+721 GVRLTDPASGKTW
-734 SLGDTMMIT
+734 SLGDKMMIT

-760 ASTK
+760 AAKA

>member
-1 MTRFVQPRVKDG
+1 
-13 AVFLCYDR
+13 
-21 MSAAVWPLGRVGQ
+21 
-34 LAHDWQRCGTLEAA
+34 
-48 AMEEQGEKN
+48 
-57 IMAMRDKIEHAIQ
+57 MRDKIEHAIQ
-70 NQPCTVKD
+70 NQPCTVKE
-78 LKSKFG
+78 LKQKFG
-84 GDRGS
+84 GERGA
-89 DRKVMEAVDQL
+89 DRKVMEALDEL
-100 VHEAVICQRQGVFF
+100 VREAVVCQRQGVFF

-147 IFIPGRFTR
+147 IFIPGRFTK
-156 GAMPGDIVL
+156 GAMPGDDVL

-170 HPRVEGSDEGEIL
+170 HPRVEGSDEGAIL
-183 AILEEKNDL
+183 AILTEKNDL
-192 VGTARRI
+192 VGTVRRV
-199 EGRLKFVPDDCPAIS
+199 EGRLRFVPDDCPAIT
-214 MQMMRDCEGGAKDGD
+214 MPLARDCEGGAKDGD
-229 KVAVEILQRGNR
+229 KVAVEILNRGNR

-264 ALLYAQDIRSRF
+264 ALLYAKDIRTRF
-276 PDKVREEA
+276 PDKVRDES
-284 KKLENAE
+284 KKFEGAE
-291 VSEKDTEGRMDLRA
+291 VSEKDCEGRMDLRA

-326 KTPEGGFE
+326 RTSDGGFE

-347 PGSELDNEAF
+347 PGTELDNEAF
-357 NRATSVY
+357 SRATSVY

-370 PMLPKQLSNGICSLN
+370 PMLPKALSNGICSLN
-385 EGVLRLAFSC
+385 ENELRLAFSC
-395 LMHLDKDGN
+395 LMRLDKEGN
-404 LIDYRFV
+404 LTDYRFV

-421 VYSEINALLAGSADD
+421 VYSEINALLAGTADA
-436 ELKGKYHE
+436 EIKAKYAD
-444 VLSQL
+444 VIDQL

-474 EVKLILDEDGHCI
+474 EVKLILDENGRCI
-487 DVKKRTSGESEA
+487 DVKKRTSGESES

-540 TLLQACGIND
+540 ALLQACGIND
-550 HFAKDVPTP
+550 HFAKEVPTP
-559 KELSAILEGVRGGPY
+559 KELSAILEGVRGTPY

-586 SKAVYEEKPKG
+586 SKALYEEKPKG

-623 IMTAQL
+623 IMTDLL
-629 KGMDKDTMV
+629 KGTEKETMI
-638 LRYSDFAE
+638 LRYTDFAE
-646 KASKQS
+646 RASKQS
-652 SEREI
+652 SEREVV
-657 IAMQI
+657 AMQI

-674 ARRHLGECYEGRISG
+674 ARRHLGECYEGTISG

-711 LTPSGTMLTE
+711 LTPSGTSLTE
-721 GIRLSDPVSGKNW
+721 GVRLTDPASGKSW
-734 SLGDTMMIT
+734 SLGDKMMIT

-760 ASTK
+760 AAKN

>member
-1 MTRFVQPRVKDG
+1 
-13 AVFLCYDR
+13 
-21 MSAAVWPLGRVGQ
+21 
-34 LAHDWQRCGTLEAA
+34 
-48 AMEEQGEKN
+48 
-57 IMAMRDKIEHAIQ
+57 MRDKIEHAIQ
-70 NQPCTVKD
+70 NQPCTVKE
-78 LKSKFG
+78 LKQKFG
-84 GDRGS
+84 GERGA
-89 DRKVMEAVDQL
+89 DRKVMEALDEL
-100 VHEAVICQRQGVFF
+100 VREAVVCQRQGVFF

-147 IFIPGRFTR
+147 IFIPGRFTK
-156 GAMPGDIVL
+156 GAMPGDEVL

-170 HPRVEGSDEGEIL
+170 HPRMEGSDEGTIL
-183 AILEEKNDL
+183 AVLTEKNDL
-192 VGTARRI
+192 VGTVRRV
-199 EGRLKFVPDDCPAIS
+199 EGRLRFVPDDCPAIT
-214 MQMMRDCEGGAKDGD
+214 MPLARDCEGGAKDGD
-229 KVAVEILQRGNR
+229 KVAVEILNRGNR

-264 ALLYAQDIRSRF
+264 ALLYAKDIRTRF

-284 KKLENAE
+284 KKFEGAE
-291 VSEKDTEGRMDLRA
+291 ISEKDCEGRMDLRA

-319 DDAISLT
+319 DDAVSLT
-326 KTPEGGFE
+326 RTSDGGFE

-347 PGSELDNEAF
+347 PGTELDNEAF
-357 NRATSVY
+357 SRATSVY

-370 PMLPKQLSNGICSLN
+370 PMLPKALSNGICSLN
-385 EGVLRLAFSC
+385 ENELRLAFSC
-395 LMHLDKDGN
+395 LMRLDKEGN
-404 LIDYRFV
+404 LTDYRFV

-421 VYSEINALLAGSADD
+421 VYSEINALLAGTADA
-436 ELKGKYHE
+436 EIKAKYAD
-444 VLSQL
+444 VIDQL

-474 EVKLILDEDGHCI
+474 EVKLILDENGRCI
-487 DVKKRTSGESEA
+487 DVKKRTSGESES

-540 TLLQACGIND
+540 ALLQACGIND
-550 HFAKDVPTP
+550 HFAKEVPTP
-559 KELSAILEGVRGGPY
+559 KELSAILEGVRGTPY

-586 SKAVYEEKPKG
+586 SKALYEEKPKG

-623 IMTAQL
+623 IMTDLL
-629 KGMDKDTMV
+629 KGTEKETMI
-638 LRYSDFAE
+638 LRYTDFAE
-646 KASKQS
+646 RASKQS
-652 SEREI
+652 SEREVV
-657 IAMQI
+657 AMQI

-674 ARRHLGECYEGRISG
+674 ARRHLGECYEGTISG

-711 LTPSGTMLTE
+711 LTPSGTSLTE
-721 GIRLSDPVSGKNW
+721 GVRLTDPASGKSW
-734 SLGDTMMIT
+734 SLGDKMMIT

-760 ASTK
+760 AAKA

>member
-1 MTRFVQPRVKDG
+1 MALREK
-13 AVFLCYDR
+13 
-21 MSAAVWPLGRVGQ
+21 
-34 LAHDWQRCGTLEAA
+34 LEH
-48 AMEEQGEKN
+48 M
-57 IMAMRDKIEHAIQ
+57 IQ

-78 LKSKFG
+78 MKAKFG
-84 GDRGS
+84 GDRGA
-89 DRKVMEAVDQL
+89 DRKVMEALDQL
-100 VHEAVICQRQGVFF
+100 IHDAVICQRQGVFF

-120 ADKALLCKVVKLGK
+120 AEKALLCKVVKLGK
-134 NFAFVMLEDGTSD
+134 NFAFVMLDDGISD

-156 GAMPGDIVL
+156 GAMPGDEVL
-165 VEKFE
+165 VEKFA

-183 AILEEKNDL
+183 AVLTEHNEM

-214 MQMMRDCEGGAKDGD
+214 MQLMRDCEGGAKDGD

-264 ALLYAQDIRSRF
+264 ALLYAKDIHTRF
-276 PDKVREEA
+276 PDKVRDEA
-284 KKLENAE
+284 KKFEDMSI
-291 VSEKDTEGRMDLRA
+291 SEADCKGRMDLRA

-326 KTPEGGFE
+326 RTSEGGFE
-334 LGVHIADVSNYVK
+334 LGVHIADVSHYVT
-347 PGSELDNEAF
+347 PGTELDNEAF

-370 PMLPKQLSNGICSLN
+370 PMLPKSLSNGICSLN
-385 EGVLRLAFSC
+385 EKELRLAFSC
-395 LMHLDKDGN
+395 LMRLDKDGN
-404 LIDYRFV
+404 LTDYKFV
-411 KSIIRSRVKG
+411 KSVICSRVKG
-421 VYSEINALLAGSADD
+421 VYSEINALLAGTADAD
-436 ELKGKYHE
+436 IQAKYAE
-444 VLSQL
+444 VADQL

-474 EVKLILDEDGHCI
+474 EVKLILDENGHCI
-487 DVKKRTSGESEA
+487 DVKKRTSGESES

-540 TLLQACGIND
+540 ALLQACGIND
-550 HFAKDVPTP
+550 HFAKEVPAP
-559 KELSAILEGVRGGPY
+559 KELSAILEGVRGTPY

-586 SKAVYEEKPKG
+586 SKALYEEKPKG

-623 IMTAQL
+623 ILTDLLQ
-629 KGMDKDTMV
+629 GTDKETMI
-638 LRYSDFAE
+638 LRYTDFAQQ
-646 KASKQS
+646 ASKQS
-652 SEREI
+652 SEREVV
-657 IAMQI
+657 AMQI
-662 ERKAEDCYKAEY
+662 ERKAEDYYKAEY
-674 ARRHLGECYEGRISG
+674 ARRHLGECYEGTISG

-711 LTPSGTMLTE
+711 LTPSGTNLTE
-721 GIRLSDPVSGKNW
+721 GVRLSDPVSGKSW
-734 SLGDTMMIT
+734 SLGDKMMIT

-760 ASTK
+760 EQK

>member
-1 MTRFVQPRVKDG
+1 
-13 AVFLCYDR
+13 
-21 MSAAVWPLGRVGQ
+21 MS
-34 LAHDWQRCGTLEAA
+34 
-48 AMEEQGEKN
+48 
-57 IMAMRDKIEHAIQ
+57 MRDKIEHAIQ
-70 NQPCTVKD
+70 NQPCTVKE
-78 LKSKFG
+78 LKQKFG
-84 GDRGS
+84 GERGA
-89 DRKVMEAVDQL
+89 DRKVMEALDEL
-100 VHEAVICQRQGVFF
+100 VREAVVCQRQGVFF

-147 IFIPGRFTR
+147 IFIPGRFTK
-156 GAMPGDIVL
+156 GAMPGDDVL

-170 HPRVEGSDEGEIL
+170 HPRVEGSDEGAIL
-183 AILEEKNDL
+183 AILTEKNDL
-192 VGTARRI
+192 VGTVRRV
-199 EGRLKFVPDDCPAIS
+199 EGRLRFVPDDCPAIT
-214 MQMMRDCEGGAKDGD
+214 MPLARDCEGGAKDGD
-229 KVAVEILQRGNR
+229 KVAVEILNRGNR

-264 ALLYAQDIRSRF
+264 ALLYAKDIRTRF
-276 PDKVREEA
+276 PDKVRDEA
-284 KKLENAE
+284 KKFEGAE
-291 VSEKDTEGRMDLRA
+291 VSEKDCEGRMDLRA

-326 KTPEGGFE
+326 RTSDGGFE

-347 PGSELDNEAF
+347 PGTELDNEAF
-357 NRATSVY
+357 SRATSVY

-370 PMLPKQLSNGICSLN
+370 PMLPKALSNGICSLN
-385 EGVLRLAFSC
+385 ENELRLAFSC
-395 LMHLDKDGN
+395 LMRLDKDGG
-404 LIDYRFV
+404 LTDYRFV

-421 VYSEINALLAGSADD
+421 VYSEINALLAGTADA
-436 ELKGKYHE
+436 EIKAKYAD
-444 VLSQL
+444 VIDQL
-449 PAMKELYGHR
+449 PAMKELYGHC

-474 EVKLILDEDGHCI
+474 EVKLILDENGRCI
-487 DVKKRTSGESEA
+487 DVKKRTSGESES

-540 TLLQACGIND
+540 ALLQACGIND

-559 KELSAILEGVRGGPY
+559 KELSAILEGVRGTPY

-586 SKAVYEEKPKG
+586 SKALYEEKPKG

-623 IMTAQL
+623 IMTDML
-629 KGMDKDTMV
+629 KGTEKETMI
-638 LRYSDFAE
+638 LRYTDFAE
-646 KASKQS
+646 RASKQS
-652 SEREI
+652 SEREV

-674 ARRHLGECYEGRISG
+674 ARRHLGECYEGTISG

-711 LTPSGTMLTE
+711 LTPSGTSLTE
-721 GIRLSDPVSGKNW
+721 GVRLTDPASGKTW
-734 SLGDTMMIT
+734 SLGDKMMIT

-760 ASTK
+760 AAKA

>member
-1 MTRFVQPRVKDG
+1 
-13 AVFLCYDR
+13 
-21 MSAAVWPLGRVGQ
+21 MS
-34 LAHDWQRCGTLEAA
+34 
-48 AMEEQGEKN
+48 
-57 IMAMRDKIEHAIQ
+57 MRDKIEHAIQ
-70 NQPCTVKD
+70 NQPCTVKE
-78 LKSKFG
+78 LKQKFG
-84 GDRGS
+84 GERGA
-89 DRKVMEAVDQL
+89 DRKVMEALDEL
-100 VHEAVICQRQGVFF
+100 VREAVVCQRQGVFF

-147 IFIPGRFTR
+147 IFIPGRFTK
-156 GAMPGDIVL
+156 GAMPGDDVL

-170 HPRVEGSDEGEIL
+170 HPRVEGSDEGAIL
-183 AILEEKNDL
+183 AILTEKNDL
-192 VGTARRI
+192 VGTVRRV
-199 EGRLKFVPDDCPAIS
+199 EGRLRFVPDDCPAIT
-214 MQMMRDCEGGAKDGD
+214 MPLARDCEGGAKDGD
-229 KVAVEILQRGNR
+229 KVAVEILNRGSR

-264 ALLYAQDIRSRF
+264 ALLYAKDIRTRF
-276 PDKVREEA
+276 PDKVRDEA
-284 KKLENAE
+284 KKFEGAE
-291 VSEKDTEGRMDLRA
+291 VSEKDCEGRMDLRA

-326 KTPEGGFE
+326 RTSDGGFE

-357 NRATSVY
+357 SRATSVY

-370 PMLPKQLSNGICSLN
+370 PMLPKALSNGICSLN
-385 EGVLRLAFSC
+385 ENELRLAFSC
-395 LMHLDKDGN
+395 LMRLDKEGN
-404 LIDYRFV
+404 LTDYRFV

-421 VYSEINALLAGSADD
+421 VYSEINALLAGTADA
-436 ELKGKYHE
+436 EIKAKYAD
-444 VLSQL
+444 VIDQL

-474 EVKLILDEDGHCI
+474 EVKLILDENGRCI
-487 DVKKRTSGESEA
+487 DVKKRTSGESES

-540 TLLQACGIND
+540 ALLQACGIND

-559 KELSAILEGVRGGPY
+559 KELSAILEGVRGTPY

-586 SKAVYEEKPKG
+586 SKALYEEKPKG

-623 IMTAQL
+623 IMTDML
-629 KGMDKDTMV
+629 KGTEKETMI
-638 LRYSDFAE
+638 LRYTDFAE
-646 KASKQS
+646 RASKQS
-652 SEREI
+652 SEREV

-674 ARRHLGECYEGRISG
+674 ARRHLGECYEGTISG

-711 LTPSGTMLTE
+711 LTPSGTSLTE
-721 GIRLSDPVSGKNW
+721 GVRLTDPASGKTW
-734 SLGDTMMIT
+734 SLGDKMMIT

-760 ASTK
+760 ATKA

>member
-1 MTRFVQPRVKDG
+1 
-13 AVFLCYDR
+13 
-21 MSAAVWPLGRVGQ
+21 
-34 LAHDWQRCGTLEAA
+34 
-48 AMEEQGEKN
+48 
-57 IMAMRDKIEHAIQ
+57 MRDKIEHAIQ
-70 NQPCTVKD
+70 NQPCTVKE
-78 LKSKFG
+78 LKQKFG
-84 GDRGS
+84 GERGA
-89 DRKVMEAVDQL
+89 DRKVMEALDEL
-100 VHEAVICQRQGVFF
+100 VREAVVCQRQGVFF

-147 IFIPGRFTR
+147 IFIPGRFTK
-156 GAMPGDIVL
+156 GAMPGDDVL

-170 HPRVEGSDEGEIL
+170 HPRVEGSDEGAIL
-183 AILEEKNDL
+183 AILTEKNDL
-192 VGTARRI
+192 VGTVRRV
-199 EGRLKFVPDDCPAIS
+199 EGRLRFVPDDCPAIT
-214 MQMMRDCEGGAKDGD
+214 MPLARDCEGGAKDGD
-229 KVAVEILQRGNR
+229 KVAVEILNRGNR

-264 ALLYAQDIRSRF
+264 ALLYAKDIRTRF
-276 PDKVREEA
+276 PDKVRDEA
-284 KKLENAE
+284 KKFEGAE
-291 VSEKDTEGRMDLRA
+291 VSEKDCEGRMDLRA

-319 DDAISLT
+319 DDAVSLT
-326 KTPEGGFE
+326 RTSDGGFE

-347 PGSELDNEAF
+347 PGTELDNEAF
-357 NRATSVY
+357 SRATSVY

-370 PMLPKQLSNGICSLN
+370 PMLPKALSNGICSLN
-385 EGVLRLAFSC
+385 ENELRLAFSC
-395 LMHLDKDGN
+395 LMRLDKEGN
-404 LIDYRFV
+404 LTDYRFV

-421 VYSEINALLAGSADD
+421 VYSEINALLAGTADA
-436 ELKGKYHE
+436 EIKAKYAD
-444 VLSQL
+444 VIDQL

-474 EVKLILDEDGHCI
+474 EVKLILDENGRCI
-487 DVKKRTSGESEA
+487 DVKKRTSGESES

-550 HFAKDVPTP
+550 HFAKDVPAP
-559 KELSAILEGVRGGPY
+559 KELSAILEGVRGTPY

-586 SKAVYEEKPKG
+586 SKALYEEKPKG

-623 IMTAQL
+623 IMTDML
-629 KGMDKDTMV
+629 KGTEKETMI
-638 LRYSDFAE
+638 LRYTDFAE
-646 KASKQS
+646 RASKQS
-652 SEREI
+652 SEREV

-674 ARRHLGECYEGRISG
+674 ARRHLGECYEGTISG

-711 LTPSGTMLTE
+711 LTPSGTSLTE
-721 GIRLSDPVSGKNW
+721 GVRLTDPASGKTW
-734 SLGDTMMIT
+734 SLGDKMMIT

-760 ASTK
+760 AAKN

>member
-1 MTRFVQPRVKDG
+1 
-13 AVFLCYDR
+13 
-21 MSAAVWPLGRVGQ
+21 
-34 LAHDWQRCGTLEAA
+34 
-48 AMEEQGEKN
+48 
-57 IMAMRDKIEHAIQ
+57 MRDKIEHAIQ
-70 NQPCTVKD
+70 NQPCTVKE
-78 LKSKFG
+78 LKQKFG
-84 GDRGS
+84 GERGA
-89 DRKVMEAVDQL
+89 DRKVMEALDEL
-100 VHEAVICQRQGVFF
+100 VREAVVCQRQGVFF

-147 IFIPGRFTR
+147 IFIPGRFTK
-156 GAMPGDIVL
+156 GAMPGDDVL

-170 HPRVEGSDEGEIL
+170 HPRVEGSDEGAIL
-183 AILEEKNDL
+183 AILTEKNDL
-192 VGTARRI
+192 VGTVRRV
-199 EGRLKFVPDDCPAIS
+199 EGRLRFVPDDCPAIT
-214 MQMMRDCEGGAKDGD
+214 MPLARDCEGGAKDGD
-229 KVAVEILQRGNR
+229 KVAVEILNRGNR

-264 ALLYAQDIRSRF
+264 ALLYAKDIRTRF
-276 PDKVREEA
+276 PDKVRDEA
-284 KKLENAE
+284 KKFEGAE
-291 VSEKDTEGRMDLRA
+291 VSEKDCEGRMDLRA

-326 KTPEGGFE
+326 RTSDGGFE

-347 PGSELDNEAF
+347 PGTELDNEAF
-357 NRATSVY
+357 SRATSVY

-370 PMLPKQLSNGICSLN
+370 PMLPKALSNGICSLN
-385 EGVLRLAFSC
+385 ENELRLAFSC
-395 LMHLDKDGN
+395 LMRLDKEGN
-404 LIDYRFV
+404 LTDYRFV

-421 VYSEINALLAGSADD
+421 VYSEINALLAGTADA
-436 ELKGKYHE
+436 EIKAKYAD
-444 VLSQL
+444 VIDQL

-474 EVKLILDEDGHCI
+474 EVKLILDENGRCI
-487 DVKKRTSGESEA
+487 DVKKRTSGESES

-540 TLLQACGIND
+540 ALLQACGIND

-559 KELSAILEGVRGGPY
+559 KELSAILEGVRGTPY
-574 EQIINTGMLRCM
+574 EKIINTGMLRCM
-586 SKAVYEEKPKG
+586 SKALYEEKPKG

-623 IMTAQL
+623 IMTDLL
-629 KGMDKDTMV
+629 KGTEKETMI
-638 LRYSDFAE
+638 LRYTDFAE
-646 KASKQS
+646 RASKQS
-652 SEREI
+652 SEREV

-674 ARRHLGECYEGRISG
+674 ARRHLGECYEGTISG

-711 LTPSGTMLTE
+711 LTPSGTSLTE
-721 GIRLSDPVSGKNW
+721 GVRLTDPASGKTW
-734 SLGDTMMIT
+734 SLGDRMMIT

-760 ASTK
+760 AAKA

>member
-1 MTRFVQPRVKDG
+1 
-13 AVFLCYDR
+13 
-21 MSAAVWPLGRVGQ
+21 
-34 LAHDWQRCGTLEAA
+34 
-48 AMEEQGEKN
+48 
-57 IMAMRDKIEHAIQ
+57 MRDKIEHAIQ
-70 NQPCTVKD
+70 NQPCTVKE
-78 LKSKFG
+78 LKQKFG
-84 GDRGS
+84 GERGA
-89 DRKVMEAVDQL
+89 DRKVMEALDEL
-100 VHEAVICQRQGVFF
+100 VREAVVCQRQGVFF

-147 IFIPGRFTR
+147 IFIPGRFTK
-156 GAMPGDIVL
+156 GAMPGDDVL

-170 HPRVEGSDEGEIL
+170 HPRVEGSDEGAIL
-183 AILEEKNDL
+183 AILTEKNDL
-192 VGTARRI
+192 VGTVRRV
-199 EGRLKFVPDDCPAIS
+199 EGRLRFVPDDCPAIT
-214 MQMMRDCEGGAKDGD
+214 MPLARDCEGGAKDGD
-229 KVAVEILQRGNR
+229 KVAVEILNRGSR

-264 ALLYAQDIRSRF
+264 ALLYAKDIRTRF

-284 KKLENAE
+284 KKFEGAE
-291 VSEKDTEGRMDLRA
+291 VSEKDCEGRMDLRA

-326 KTPEGGFE
+326 RTSDGGFE

-347 PGSELDNEAF
+347 PGTELDNEAF
-357 NRATSVY
+357 SRATSVY

-370 PMLPKQLSNGICSLN
+370 PMLPKALSNGICSLN
-385 EGVLRLAFSC
+385 ENELRLAFSC
-395 LMHLDKDGN
+395 LMRLDKEGN
-404 LIDYRFV
+404 LTDYRFV

-421 VYSEINALLAGSADD
+421 VYSEINALLAGTADA
-436 ELKGKYHE
+436 EIKAKYAD
-444 VLSQL
+444 VIDQL

-459 ARLRKERGCMDIESG
+459 ARLRRERGCMDIESG
-474 EVKLILDEDGHCI
+474 EVKLILDENGRCI
-487 DVKKRTSGESEA
+487 DVKKRTSGESES

-540 TLLQACGIND
+540 ALLQACGIND

-559 KELSAILEGVRGGPY
+559 KELSAILEGVRGTPY

-586 SKAVYEEKPKG
+586 SKALYEEKPKG

-623 IMTAQL
+623 IMTDLL
-629 KGMDKDTMV
+629 KGTEKETMI
-638 LRYSDFAE
+638 LRYTDFAE
-646 KASKQS
+646 RASKQS
-652 SEREI
+652 SEREV

-674 ARRHLGECYEGRISG
+674 ARRHLGECYEGTISG

-711 LTPSGTMLTE
+711 LTPSGTSLTE
-721 GIRLSDPVSGKNW
+721 GVRLTDPASGKTW
-734 SLGDTMMIT
+734 SLGDKMMIT

-760 ASTK
+760 AAKA

>member
-1 MTRFVQPRVKDG
+1 
-13 AVFLCYDR
+13 
-21 MSAAVWPLGRVGQ
+21 MS
-34 LAHDWQRCGTLEAA
+34 
-48 AMEEQGEKN
+48 
-57 IMAMRDKIEHAIQ
+57 MRDKIEHAIQ
-70 NQPCTVKD
+70 NQPCTVKE
-78 LKSKFG
+78 LKQKFG
-84 GDRGS
+84 GERGA
-89 DRKVMEAVDQL
+89 DRKVMEALDEL
-100 VHEAVICQRQGVFF
+100 VREAVVCQRQGVFF

-147 IFIPGRFTR
+147 IFIPGRFTK
-156 GAMPGDIVL
+156 GAMPGDDVL

-170 HPRVEGSDEGEIL
+170 HPRVEGSDEGAIL
-183 AILEEKNDL
+183 AILTEKNDL
-192 VGTARRI
+192 VGTVRRV
-199 EGRLKFVPDDCPAIS
+199 EGRLRFVPDDCPAIT
-214 MQMMRDCEGGAKDGD
+214 MPLARDCEGGAKDGD
-229 KVAVEILQRGNR
+229 KVAVEILNRGNR

-264 ALLYAQDIRSRF
+264 ALLYAKDIRTRF
-276 PDKVREEA
+276 PDKVRDEA
-284 KKLENAE
+284 KKFEGAE
-291 VSEKDTEGRMDLRA
+291 VSEKDCEGRMDLRA

-319 DDAISLT
+319 DDAVSLT
-326 KTPEGGFE
+326 RTSDGGFE

-347 PGSELDNEAF
+347 PGTELDNEAF
-357 NRATSVY
+357 SRATSVY

-370 PMLPKQLSNGICSLN
+370 PMLPKALSNGICSLN
-385 EGVLRLAFSC
+385 ENELRLAFSC
-395 LMHLDKDGN
+395 LMRLDKEGN
-404 LIDYRFV
+404 LTDYRFV

-421 VYSEINALLAGSADD
+421 VYSEINALLAGTADA
-436 ELKGKYHE
+436 EIKAKYAD
-444 VLSQL
+444 VIDQL

-459 ARLRKERGCMDIESG
+459 ARLRRERGCMDIESG
-474 EVKLILDEDGHCI
+474 EVKLILDENGRCI
-487 DVKKRTSGESEA
+487 DVKKRTSGESES

-540 TLLQACGIND
+540 ALLQACGIND

-559 KELSAILEGVRGGPY
+559 KELSAILEGVRGTPY
-574 EQIINTGMLRCM
+574 EQIVNTGMLRCM
-586 SKAVYEEKPKG
+586 SKALYEEKPKG

-623 IMTAQL
+623 IMTDML
-629 KGMDKDTMV
+629 KGTEKETMI
-638 LRYSDFAE
+638 LRYTDFAE
-646 KASKQS
+646 RASKQS
-652 SEREI
+652 SEREV

-674 ARRHLGECYEGRISG
+674 ARRHLGECYEGTISG

-711 LTPSGTMLTE
+711 LTPSGTSLTE
-721 GIRLSDPVSGKNW
+721 GVRLTDPASGKTW
-734 SLGDTMMIT
+734 SLGDKMMIT

-760 ASTK
+760 AAKA

>member
-1 MTRFVQPRVKDG
+1 
-13 AVFLCYDR
+13 
-21 MSAAVWPLGRVGQ
+21 
-34 LAHDWQRCGTLEAA
+34 
-48 AMEEQGEKN
+48 
-57 IMAMRDKIEHAIQ
+57 MRDKIEHAIQ
-70 NQPCTVKD
+70 NQPCTVKE
-78 LKSKFG
+78 LKQKFG
-84 GDRGS
+84 GERGA
-89 DRKVMEAVDQL
+89 DRKVMEALDEL
-100 VHEAVICQRQGVFF
+100 VREAVVCQRQGVFF

-147 IFIPGRFTR
+147 IFIPGRFTK
-156 GAMPGDIVL
+156 GAMPGDDVL

-170 HPRVEGSDEGEIL
+170 HPRVEGSDEGAIL
-183 AILEEKNDL
+183 AILTEKNDL
-192 VGTARRI
+192 VGTVRRV
-199 EGRLKFVPDDCPAIS
+199 EGRLRFVPDDCPAIT
-214 MQMMRDCEGGAKDGD
+214 MPLARDCEGGAKDGD
-229 KVAVEILQRGNR
+229 KVAVEILNRGNR

-264 ALLYAQDIRSRF
+264 ALLYAKDIRTRF
-276 PDKVREEA
+276 PDKVRDEA
-284 KKLENAE
+284 KKFEGAE
-291 VSEKDTEGRMDLRA
+291 VSEKDCEGRMDLRA

-326 KTPEGGFE
+326 RTSDGGFE

-347 PGSELDNEAF
+347 PGTELDNEAF
-357 NRATSVY
+357 SRATSVY

-370 PMLPKQLSNGICSLN
+370 PMLPKALSNGICSLN
-385 EGVLRLAFSC
+385 ENELRLAFSC
-395 LMHLDKDGN
+395 LMRLDKDGN
-404 LIDYRFV
+404 LTDYRFV

-421 VYSEINALLAGSADD
+421 VYAEINALLAGTADA
-436 ELKGKYHE
+436 ETKAKYAD
-444 VLSQL
+444 VIDQL

-474 EVKLILDEDGHCI
+474 EVKLILDENGRCI
-487 DVKKRTSGESEA
+487 DVKKRTSGESES

-540 TLLQACGIND
+540 ALLQACGIND

-559 KELSAILEGVRGGPY
+559 KELSAILEGVRGTPY

-586 SKAVYEEKPKG
+586 SKALYEEKPKG

-623 IMTAQL
+623 IMTDLL
-629 KGMDKDTMV
+629 KGTEKETMI
-638 LRYSDFAE
+638 LRYTDFAE
-646 KASKQS
+646 RASKQS
-652 SEREI
+652 SEREVV
-657 IAMQI
+657 AMQI

-674 ARRHLGECYEGRISG
+674 ARRHLGECYEGTISG

-711 LTPSGTMLTE
+711 LTPSGTSLTE
-721 GIRLSDPVSGKNW
+721 GVRLTDPASGKTW
-734 SLGDTMMIT
+734 SLGDKMMIT

-760 ASTK
+760 AAKA

>member
-1 MTRFVQPRVKDG
+1 
-13 AVFLCYDR
+13 
-21 MSAAVWPLGRVGQ
+21 MS
-34 LAHDWQRCGTLEAA
+34 
-48 AMEEQGEKN
+48 
-57 IMAMRDKIEHAIQ
+57 MRDKIEHAIQ
-70 NQPCTVKD
+70 NQPCTVKE
-78 LKSKFG
+78 LKQKFG
-84 GDRGS
+84 GERGA
-89 DRKVMEAVDQL
+89 DRKVMEALDEL
-100 VHEAVICQRQGVFF
+100 VREAVVCQRQGVFF

-147 IFIPGRFTR
+147 IFIPGRFTK
-156 GAMPGDIVL
+156 GAMPGDDVL

-170 HPRVEGSDEGEIL
+170 HPRVEGSDEGAIL
-183 AILEEKNDL
+183 AILTEKNDL
-192 VGTARRI
+192 VGTVRRV
-199 EGRLKFVPDDCPAIS
+199 EGRLRFVPDDCPAIT
-214 MQMMRDCEGGAKDGD
+214 MPLARDCEGGAKDGD
-229 KVAVEILQRGNR
+229 KVAVEILNRGNR

-264 ALLYAQDIRSRF
+264 ALLYAKDIRTRF
-276 PDKVREEA
+276 PDKVRDEA
-284 KKLENAE
+284 KKFEGAE
-291 VSEKDTEGRMDLRA
+291 VSEKDCEGRMDLRA

-326 KTPEGGFE
+326 RTSDGGFE

-347 PGSELDNEAF
+347 PGTELDNEAF
-357 NRATSVY
+357 SRATSVY

-370 PMLPKQLSNGICSLN
+370 PMLPKALSNGICSLN
-385 EGVLRLAFSC
+385 ENELRLAFSC
-395 LMHLDKDGN
+395 LMRLDKEGN
-404 LIDYRFV
+404 LTDYRFV

-421 VYSEINALLAGSADD
+421 VYSEINALLAGTADA
-436 ELKGKYHE
+436 EIKAKYAD
-444 VLSQL
+444 VIDQL

-474 EVKLILDEDGHCI
+474 EVKLILDENGRCI
-487 DVKKRTSGESEA
+487 DVKKRTSGESES

-540 TLLQACGIND
+540 ALLQACGIND

-559 KELSAILEGVRGGPY
+559 KELSAILEGVRGTPY

-586 SKAVYEEKPKG
+586 SKALYEEKPKG

-623 IMTAQL
+623 IMTDML
-629 KGMDKDTMV
+629 KGTEKETMI
-638 LRYSDFAE
+638 LRYTDFAE
-646 KASKQS
+646 RASKQS
-652 SEREI
+652 SEREV

-674 ARRHLGECYEGRISG
+674 ARRHLGECYEGTVSG

-711 LTPSGTMLTE
+711 LTPSGTSLTE
-721 GIRLSDPVSGKNW
+721 GVRLTDPASGKTW
-734 SLGDTMMIT
+734 SLGDKMMIT

-760 ASTK
+760 AAKA

>member
-1 MTRFVQPRVKDG
+1 
-13 AVFLCYDR
+13 
-21 MSAAVWPLGRVGQ
+21 MS
-34 LAHDWQRCGTLEAA
+34 
-48 AMEEQGEKN
+48 
-57 IMAMRDKIEHAIQ
+57 MRDKIEHAIQ
-70 NQPCTVKD
+70 NQPCTVKE
-78 LKSKFG
+78 LKQKFG
-84 GDRGS
+84 GERGA
-89 DRKVMEAVDQL
+89 DRKVMEALDEL
-100 VHEAVICQRQGVFF
+100 VREAVVCQRQGVFF

-147 IFIPGRFTR
+147 IFIPGRFTK
-156 GAMPGDIVL
+156 GAMPGDDVL

-170 HPRVEGSDEGEIL
+170 HPRVEGSDEGAIL
-183 AILEEKNDL
+183 AILTEKNDL
-192 VGTARRI
+192 VGTVRRV
-199 EGRLKFVPDDCPAIS
+199 EGRLRFVPDDCPAIT
-214 MQMMRDCEGGAKDGD
+214 MPLARDCEGGAKDGD
-229 KVAVEILQRGNR
+229 KVAVEILNRGNR

-264 ALLYAQDIRSRF
+264 ALLYAKDIRTRF
-276 PDKVREEA
+276 PDKVRDEA
-284 KKLENAE
+284 KKFEGAE
-291 VSEKDTEGRMDLRA
+291 VSEKDCEGRMDLRA

-326 KTPEGGFE
+326 RTSDGGFE

-347 PGSELDNEAF
+347 PGTELDNEAF
-357 NRATSVY
+357 SRATSVY

-370 PMLPKQLSNGICSLN
+370 PMLPKALSNGICSLN
-385 EGVLRLAFSC
+385 ENELRLAFSC
-395 LMHLDKDGN
+395 LMRLNKEGN
-404 LIDYRFV
+404 LTDYRFV

-421 VYSEINALLAGSADD
+421 VYSEINALLAGTADA
-436 ELKGKYHE
+436 EIKAKYAD
-444 VLSQL
+444 VIDQL

-459 ARLRKERGCMDIESG
+459 ARLRRERGCMDIESG
-474 EVKLILDEDGHCI
+474 EVKLILDENGRCI
-487 DVKKRTSGESEA
+487 DVKKRTSGESES

-540 TLLQACGIND
+540 ALLQACGIND

-559 KELSAILEGVRGGPY
+559 KELSAILEGVRGTPY

-586 SKAVYEEKPKG
+586 SKALYEEKPKG

-623 IMTAQL
+623 IMTDLL
-629 KGMDKDTMV
+629 KGTEKETMI
-638 LRYSDFAE
+638 LRYTDFAE
-646 KASKQS
+646 RASKQS
-652 SEREI
+652 SEREV

-674 ARRHLGECYEGRISG
+674 ARRHLGECYEGTVSG

-711 LTPSGTMLTE
+711 LTPSGTSLTE
-721 GIRLSDPVSGKNW
+721 GVRLTDPASGKTW
-734 SLGDTMMIT
+734 SLGDKMMIT

-760 ASTK
+760 AAKA

>member
-1 MTRFVQPRVKDG
+1 
-13 AVFLCYDR
+13 
-21 MSAAVWPLGRVGQ
+21 
-34 LAHDWQRCGTLEAA
+34 
-48 AMEEQGEKN
+48 
-57 IMAMRDKIEHAIQ
+57 MRDKIEHAIQ
-70 NQPCTVKD
+70 NQPCTVKE
-78 LKSKFG
+78 LKQKFG
-84 GDRGS
+84 GERGA
-89 DRKVMEAVDQL
+89 DRKVMEALDEL
-100 VHEAVICQRQGVFF
+100 VREAVVCQRQGVFF

-147 IFIPGRFTR
+147 IFIPGRFTK
-156 GAMPGDIVL
+156 GAMPGDDVL

-170 HPRVEGSDEGEIL
+170 HPRVEGSDEGAIL
-183 AILEEKNDL
+183 AILTEKNDL
-192 VGTARRI
+192 VGTVRRV
-199 EGRLKFVPDDCPAIS
+199 EGRLRFVPDDCPAIT
-214 MQMMRDCEGGAKDGD
+214 MPLARDCEGGAKDGD
-229 KVAVEILQRGNR
+229 KVAVEILNRGNR

-264 ALLYAQDIRSRF
+264 ALLYAKDIRTRF
-276 PDKVREEA
+276 PDKVRDEA
-284 KKLENAE
+284 KKFEGAE
-291 VSEKDTEGRMDLRA
+291 VSEKDCEGRMDLRA

-326 KTPEGGFE
+326 RTSGGGFE

-357 NRATSVY
+357 SRATSVY

-370 PMLPKQLSNGICSLN
+370 PMLPKALSNGICSLN
-385 EGVLRLAFSC
+385 ENELRLAFSC
-395 LMHLDKDGN
+395 LMRLDKEGN
-404 LIDYRFV
+404 LTDYRFV

-421 VYSEINALLAGSADD
+421 VYSEINALLAGTADA
-436 ELKGKYHE
+436 EIKAKYAD
-444 VLSQL
+444 VIDQL

-474 EVKLILDEDGHCI
+474 EVKLILDENGRCI
-487 DVKKRTSGESEA
+487 DVKKRTSGESES

-540 TLLQACGIND
+540 ALLQACGIND

-559 KELSAILEGVRGGPY
+559 KELSAILEGVRGTPY

-586 SKAVYEEKPKG
+586 SKALYEEKPKG

-623 IMTAQL
+623 IMTDML
-629 KGMDKDTMV
+629 KGTEKETMI
-638 LRYSDFAE
+638 LRYTDFAE
-646 KASKQS
+646 RASKQS
-652 SEREI
+652 SEREV

-674 ARRHLGECYEGRISG
+674 ARRHLGECYEGTISG

-711 LTPSGTMLTE
+711 LTPSGTSLTE
-721 GIRLSDPVSGKNW
+721 GVRLTDPASGKTW
-734 SLGDTMMIT
+734 SLGDKMMIT

-760 ASTK
+760 AAKA

>member
-1 MTRFVQPRVKDG
+1 
-13 AVFLCYDR
+13 
-21 MSAAVWPLGRVGQ
+21 MS
-34 LAHDWQRCGTLEAA
+34 
-48 AMEEQGEKN
+48 
-57 IMAMRDKIEHAIQ
+57 MRDKIEHAIQ
-70 NQPCTVKD
+70 NQPCTVKE
-78 LKSKFG
+78 LKQKFG
-84 GDRGS
+84 GERGA
-89 DRKVMEAVDQL
+89 DRKVMEALDEL
-100 VHEAVICQRQGVFF
+100 VREAVVCQRQGVFF

-147 IFIPGRFTR
+147 IFIPGRFTK
-156 GAMPGDIVL
+156 GAMPGDEVL

-170 HPRVEGSDEGEIL
+170 HPRVEGSDEGTIL
-183 AILEEKNDL
+183 AVLTEKNDL
-192 VGTARRI
+192 VGTVRRV
-199 EGRLKFVPDDCPAIS
+199 EGRLRFVPDDCPAIT
-214 MQMMRDCEGGAKDGD
+214 MPLARDCEGGAKDGD
-229 KVAVEILQRGNR
+229 KVVVEILNRGNR

-264 ALLYAQDIRSRF
+264 ALLYAKDIRTRF

-284 KKLENAE
+284 KKFEGAE
-291 VSEKDTEGRMDLRA
+291 ISEKDCEGRMDLRA

-319 DDAISLT
+319 DDAVSLT
-326 KTPEGGFE
+326 RTSDGGFE

-347 PGSELDNEAF
+347 PGTELDNEAF
-357 NRATSVY
+357 SRATSVY

-370 PMLPKQLSNGICSLN
+370 PMLPKALSNGICSLN
-385 EGVLRLAFSC
+385 ENELRLAFSC
-395 LMHLDKDGN
+395 LMRLDKDGN
-404 LIDYRFV
+404 LTDYRFV

-421 VYSEINALLAGSADD
+421 VYAEINALLAGTADA
-436 ELKGKYHE
+436 EIKAKYAD
-444 VLSQL
+444 VIDQL

-474 EVKLILDEDGHCI
+474 EVKLILDENGRCI
-487 DVKKRTSGESEA
+487 DVKKRTSGESES

-540 TLLQACGIND
+540 ALLQACGIND
-550 HFAKDVPTP
+550 HFAKEVPTP
-559 KELSAILEGVRGGPY
+559 KELSALLEGVRGTPY

-586 SKAVYEEKPKG
+586 SKALYEEKPKG

-623 IMTAQL
+623 IMTDLL
-629 KGMDKDTMV
+629 KGTEKETMI
-638 LRYSDFAE
+638 LRYTDFAE
-646 KASKQS
+646 RASKQS
-652 SEREI
+652 SEREVV
-657 IAMQI
+657 AMQI

-674 ARRHLGECYEGRISG
+674 ARRHLGECYEGTISG

-711 LTPSGTMLTE
+711 LTPSGTSLTE
-721 GIRLSDPVSGKNW
+721 GVRLTDPASGKSW
-734 SLGDTMMIT
+734 SLGDKMMIT

-760 ASTK
+760 AAKN

>member
-1 MTRFVQPRVKDG
+1 
-13 AVFLCYDR
+13 
-21 MSAAVWPLGRVGQ
+21 
-34 LAHDWQRCGTLEAA
+34 
-48 AMEEQGEKN
+48 
-57 IMAMRDKIEHAIQ
+57 MRDKIEHAIQ
-70 NQPCTVKD
+70 NQPCTVKE
-78 LKSKFG
+78 LKQKFG
-84 GDRGS
+84 GERGA
-89 DRKVMEAVDQL
+89 DRKVMEALDEL
-100 VHEAVICQRQGVFF
+100 VREAVVCQRQGVFF

-147 IFIPGRFTR
+147 IFIPGRFTK
-156 GAMPGDIVL
+156 GAMPGDDVL

-170 HPRVEGSDEGEIL
+170 HPRVEGSDEGAIL
-183 AILEEKNDL
+183 AILTEKNDL
-192 VGTARRI
+192 VGTVRRV
-199 EGRLKFVPDDCPAIS
+199 EGRLRFVPDDCPAIT
-214 MQMMRDCEGGAKDGD
+214 MPLARDCEGGAKDGD
-229 KVAVEILQRGNR
+229 KVAVEILNRGNR

-264 ALLYAQDIRSRF
+264 ALLYAKDIRTRF
-276 PDKVREEA
+276 PDKVRDEA
-284 KKLENAE
+284 KKFEGAE
-291 VSEKDTEGRMDLRA
+291 VSEKDCEGRMDLRA

-319 DDAISLT
+319 DDAVSLT
-326 KTPEGGFE
+326 RTSDGGFE

-347 PGSELDNEAF
+347 PGTELDNEAF
-357 NRATSVY
+357 SRATSVY

-370 PMLPKQLSNGICSLN
+370 PMLPKALSNGICSLN
-385 EGVLRLAFSC
+385 ENELRLAFSC
-395 LMHLDKDGN
+395 LMRLDKEGN
-404 LIDYRFV
+404 LTDYRFV

-421 VYSEINALLAGSADD
+421 VYSEINALLAGTADA
-436 ELKGKYHE
+436 EIKAKYAD
-444 VLSQL
+444 VIDQL

-474 EVKLILDEDGHCI
+474 EVKLILDENGRCI
-487 DVKKRTSGESEA
+487 DVKKRTSGESES

-540 TLLQACGIND
+540 ALLQACGIND

-559 KELSAILEGVRGGPY
+559 KELSAILEGVRGTPY

-586 SKAVYEEKPKG
+586 SKALYEEKPKG

-623 IMTAQL
+623 IMTDML
-629 KGMDKDTMV
+629 KGTEKETMI
-638 LRYSDFAE
+638 LRYTDFAE
-646 KASKQS
+646 RASKQS
-652 SEREI
+652 SEREV

-674 ARRHLGECYEGRISG
+674 ARRHLGERYEGTISG

-711 LTPSGTMLTE
+711 LTPSGTSLTE
-721 GIRLSDPVSGKNW
+721 GVRLTDPASGKTW
-734 SLGDTMMIT
+734 SLGDKMMIT

-760 ASTK
+760 AAKA

>member
-1 MTRFVQPRVKDG
+1 
-13 AVFLCYDR
+13 
-21 MSAAVWPLGRVGQ
+21 MS
-34 LAHDWQRCGTLEAA
+34 
-48 AMEEQGEKN
+48 
-57 IMAMRDKIEHAIQ
+57 MRDKIEHAIQ
-70 NQPCTVKD
+70 NQPCTVKE
-78 LKSKFG
+78 LKQKFG
-84 GDRGS
+84 GERGA
-89 DRKVMEAVDQL
+89 DRKVMEALDEL
-100 VHEAVICQRQGVFF
+100 VREAVVCQRQGVFF

-147 IFIPGRFTR
+147 IFIPGRFTK
-156 GAMPGDIVL
+156 GAMPGDDVL

-170 HPRVEGSDEGEIL
+170 HPRVEGSDEGAIL
-183 AILEEKNDL
+183 AILTEKNDL
-192 VGTARRI
+192 VGTVRRV
-199 EGRLKFVPDDCPAIS
+199 EGRLRFVPDDCPAIT
-214 MQMMRDCEGGAKDGD
+214 MPLARDCEGGAKDGD
-229 KVAVEILQRGNR
+229 KVAVEILNRGSR

-264 ALLYAQDIRSRF
+264 ALLYAKDIRTRF
-276 PDKVREEA
+276 PDKVRDEA
-284 KKLENAE
+284 KKFEGAE
-291 VSEKDTEGRMDLRA
+291 VSEKDCEGRMDLRA

-326 KTPEGGFE
+326 RTSDGGFE

-347 PGSELDNEAF
+347 PGTELDNEAF
-357 NRATSVY
+357 SRATSVY

-370 PMLPKQLSNGICSLN
+370 PMLPKALSNGICSLN
-385 EGVLRLAFSC
+385 ENELRLAFSC
-395 LMHLDKDGN
+395 LMRLDKEGN
-404 LIDYRFV
+404 LTDYRFV

-421 VYSEINALLAGSADD
+421 VYSEINALLAGTADA
-436 ELKGKYHE
+436 EIKAKYAD
-444 VLSQL
+444 VIDQL

-459 ARLRKERGCMDIESG
+459 ARLRRERGCMDIESG
-474 EVKLILDEDGHCI
+474 EVKLILDENGRCI
-487 DVKKRTSGESEA
+487 DVKKRTSGESES

-540 TLLQACGIND
+540 ALLQACGIND

-559 KELSAILEGVRGGPY
+559 KELSAILEGVRGTPY

-586 SKAVYEEKPKG
+586 SKALYEEKPKG

-623 IMTAQL
+623 IMTDLL
-629 KGMDKDTMV
+629 KGTEKETII
-638 LRYSDFAE
+638 LRYTDFAE
-646 KASKQS
+646 RASKQS
-652 SEREI
+652 SEREV

-674 ARRHLGECYEGRISG
+674 ARRHLGECYEGTISG

-711 LTPSGTMLTE
+711 LTPSGTSLTE
-721 GIRLSDPVSGKNW
+721 GVRLTDPASGKTW
-734 SLGDTMMIT
+734 SLGDRMMIT

-760 ASTK
+760 AAKA